1 LQAPRSRGAGVPR
14 PRTTLNSLRAGAE
27 PGLTHNRASS
37 SGPTH
42 FNSHLQTGELGD
54 QSRQATG
61 SAEVERTDSPL
72 IRTVNS
78 DIPLFSLNSISLFP
92 TIPSM
97 PTTAS
102 SSGGQ
107 ASQPVQPQANP
118 VVLAHNRRMP
128 QPGEKNAPEFDVDKP
143 QELHRFFERMDDWY
157 TIESIV
163 VDAEKK
169 RRLVRYTDVDTEQQW
184 KAMPEFINGT
194 YDEFKEAI
202 LASYPKAVDVNRGS
216 VEALKKKVRNLG
228 MIDVSEKDVLLSLV
242 RIMTAEVA
250 KLKKL
255 NPPIHT
261 NRELVEIFLKCLTKG
276 FAAKV
281 AQKLSIHRVST
292 ALAPN
297 ANQQGLQQPRNTED
311 MFDISEVME
320 MAKLTAQ
327 EHANPFAKYLGVSMS
342 DSGGGETIA
351 KLEETVASL
360 KDTIKL
366 QQANYQM
373 IDQKLGALVQASTRN
388 QQSGNYGMRTGN
400 FAQGNSMG
408 TEFKCFYCAELGHRV
423 SDCVHLLAHMNKGWI
438 KRVFGQLKL
447 PDGQNIPRDGA
458 KPTREIIEEL
468 NKVVPGLI
476 PTARIK
482 ESLYQGGIQTKIID
496 KDEEA
501 TNMLLALVQQIG
513 IGGLKRA
520 LEKENFHLAKEEDQ
534 EGIPDQDF
542 YGVQ

>member
-1 LQAPRSRGAGVPR
+1 MATP
-14 PRTTLNSLRAGAE
+14 
-27 PGLTHNRASS
+27 AS
-37 SGPTH
+37 T
-42 FNSHLQTGELGD
+42 
-54 QSRQATG
+54 
-61 SAEVERTDSPL
+61 
-72 IRTVNS
+72 
-78 DIPLFSLNSISLFP
+78 
-92 TIPSM
+92 
-97 PTTAS
+97 
-102 SSGGQ
+102 SGGQ

-118 VVLAHNRRMP
+118 VVLAQNRRMP

-143 QELHRFFERMDDWY
+143 QELHRFFERMDDWFA
-157 TIESIV
+157 IESIV
-163 VDAEKK
+163 LDAEKK

-184 KAMPEFINGT
+184 KAMAEFVNGT

-202 LASYPKAVDVNRGS
+202 LVSYPKAVDVNRGS
-216 VEALKKKVRNLG
+216 VEALKRKVRNLG
-228 MIDVSEKDVLLSLV
+228 VIDVSEKDLLLALV

-281 AQKLSIHRVST
+281 AQKLSIHRVSAT
-292 ALAPN
+292 LAPN
-297 ANQQGLQQPRNTED
+297 ANQAGQQQPRNTED

-327 EHANPFAKYLGVSMS
+327 EHANPFAKYLGASSS

-388 QQSGNYGMRTGN
+388 QQSGNYGMRPGN
-400 FAQGNSMG
+400 FAQGSSTGMDPR
-408 TEFKCFYCAELGHRV
+408 CYYCCETGHRI
-423 SDCVHLLAHMNKGWI
+423 SDCVHVFAHMNKGWI
-438 KRVFGQLKL
+438 KKVLGQIKL
-447 PDGQNIPRDGA
+447 PDGQNVPRDGT
-458 KPTREIIEEL
+458 KSMREVVEEL
-468 NKVVPGLI
+468 NKMIPGII
-476 PTARIK
+476 PTSRIK
-482 ESLYQGGIQTKIID
+482 ESLYQGGVQTKMID

-501 TNMLLALVQQIG
+501 TNMLVALVQQIG

-534 EGIPDQDF
+534 EGTFDQGF
-542 YGVQ
+542 